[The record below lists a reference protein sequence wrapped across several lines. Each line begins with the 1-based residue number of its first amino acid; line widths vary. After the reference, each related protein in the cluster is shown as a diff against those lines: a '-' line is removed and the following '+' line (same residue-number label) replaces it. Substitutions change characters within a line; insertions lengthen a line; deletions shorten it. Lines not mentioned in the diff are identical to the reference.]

1 MKVFA
6 EKSRKIII
14 ILIFPTRIF
23 PWGLVVL
30 MDRFQV
36 HQLRRT
42 QERFLE
48 EPYLRHHLRGRI
60 VFVFAHWIVGRLLS
74 ISLRPSM
81 DQKNALELMHGP
93 IENELMRLACRE
105 LPPGI
110 NCEERQSHSS
120 KAREASFNRKGKC
133 KHGGVAP
140 WLRCR
145 PCQAAGIVGSG
156 SLLS

>member
-1 MKVFA
+1 MYTTLFWGTRRYRSQVTDTTWRYVSSPDVKFHVGKMRQA
-6 EKSRKIII
+6 EPSGDEPKRAEPSRAK
-14 ILIFPTRIF
+14 
-23 PWGLVVL
+23 
-30 MDRFQV
+30 
-36 HQLRRT
+36 
-42 QERFLE
+42 
-48 EPYLRHHLRGRI
+48 
-60 VFVFAHWIVGRLLS
+60 
-74 ISLRPSM
+74 PSAAA